1 MLKTYGRVL
10 TSVSSLNQLFPKSLN
25 LSIFRPY
32 CLALHILKSTL
43 SCSLTQLHLSNAT
56 SLSAPVST
64 TPVSTEILLHYYH
77 SSVFLLTSQSK
88 LCGRRRKCGPNKTFP
103 KTFVMQPEK
112 KKKKH
117 KSFLLHEFCI
127 CEVMPDKSWDSVC
140 FYTWNSQ
147 SFLKINAVSSFQHDR
162 SGWNYG
168 VLYSEVILM

>member
-1 MLKTYGRVL
+1 MLKTYGLVL

-43 SCSLTQLHLSNAT
+43 SCSLTQLHLSNAI

-77 SSVFLLTSQSK
+77 SSIFLLTSQSR
-88 LCGRRRKCGPNKTFP
+88 LCGRRKCGPNKTFP

-112 KKKKH
+112 KKSTELLASWILYLWGYARQKLRFDM
-117 KSFLLHEFCI
+117 FL
-127 CEVMPDKSWDSVC
+127 
-140 FYTWNSQ
+140 Y
-147 SFLKINAVSSFQHDR
+147 LKFSKLS
-162 SGWNYG
+162 
-168 VLYSEVILM
+168 

>member
-112 KKKKH
+112 KKKKSTRASCFMNSVSVRLCQT
-117 KSFLLHEFCI
+117 KAEIQYVFILEILKAFLKLMQYLHFSMIEVVEIMEFCI
-127 CEVMPDKSWDSVC
+127 
-140 FYTWNSQ
+140 Q
-147 SFLKINAVSSFQHDR
+147 R
-162 SGWNYG
+162 
-168 VLYSEVILM
+168 